1 MLDNEFLRSLGIR
14 EELLPAPP
22 GPQAG
27 EMGGNL
33 PPALPR
39 AGPRGLPA
47 ELLDLSKAELVEL
60 LTEKHTQ
67 ENPYVYLMP
76 NGVHQAAVYPD
87 KVLGKYD
94 VEFPA
99 REFICKVSLARDSE
113 IEGMLAYKPRHGPWR
128 SVDPNPSQEVKDS
141 LLWLDHDDRS
151 TRTTKTER
159 RS

>member
-14 EELLPAPP
+14 EELLPPPP

-27 EMGGNL
+27 KMGENL

-87 KVLGKYD
+87 KVLGEYD
-94 VEFPA
+94 IEWPA
-99 REFICKVSLARDSE
+99 KEFINIVTLARDSE
-113 IEGMLAYKPRHGPWR
+113 IEGMLAYNPRHGPWD

-159 RS
+159 RR